1 MNILMPTDFSENSW
15 NAISYALSFFKNV
28 YTNFYFLHVEASEW
42 EEEEENLHTVQ
53 VKAKSSAKAFQT
65 LLGRLGEEKLN
76 KKHQFFT
83 SLEQG
88 HFVETI
94 RQHVSERDIDFIVM
108 GTQGAS
114 GYKKATVGS
123 HSTEV
128 ITRVKCPVLV
138 IPEHATYREP
148 KNITFPT
155 DFNISYKNKVIHTLK
170 QVCYFNDSAL
180 RVLYLSKKS
189 EELTE
194 RQESNKSYL
203 KEQLLEIEH
212 SFHYTRNN
220 TLEEAVESFV
230 SSNET
235 QVITMMA
242 KNLNF
247 FQHIL
252 FHPVAKKI
260 SYHKEVPFL
269 VLHE

>member
-1 MNILMPTDFSENSW
+1 MNILIPTDFSENSW

-28 YTNFYFLHVEASEW
+28 YTNFYFLYVELTEW
-42 EEEEENLHTVQ
+42 EDEEELQTIQ
-53 VKAKSSAKAFQT
+53 VKAKNSAKSFQV
-65 LLGRLGEEKLN
+65 LLERLGEQKLN
-76 KKHQFFT
+76 TKHRFFT
-83 SLEQG
+83 SMERG
-88 HFVETI
+88 NFVDTI

-114 GYKKATVGS
+114 GYKEATVGS

-138 IPEHATYREP
+138 IPEHAIYREP

-170 QVCYFNDSAL
+170 QVCNFNDSAL
-180 RVLYLSKKS
+180 SVLYLSKKS
-189 EELTE
+189 EDLTE
-194 RQESNKSYL
+194 RQEGNKAYL

-212 SFHYTRNN
+212 SFHFTRND
-220 TLEEAVESFV
+220 TLEEAVQSFV
-230 SSNET
+230 TSHDT
-235 QVITMMA
+235 QMITMMA

-260 SYHKEVPFL
+260 SYHKEIPFL

>member
-15 NAISYALSFFKNV
+15 NAIRYALLFFKEV
-28 YTNFYFLHVEASEW
+28 YTNFYFLHVENEW
-42 EEEEENLHTVQ
+42 EEEEQDLNKVQ
-53 VKAKSSAKAFQT
+53 VKTKNSVTEFQ
-65 LLGRLGEEKLN
+65 LLLERLGNQKLN
-76 KKHQFFT
+76 KHHRFYT
-83 SLEQG
+83 SLERG
-88 HFVETI
+88 HFVDSI
-94 RQHVSERDIDFIVM
+94 RQHVLEREIDFIVM
-108 GTQGAS
+108 GTQGDNK
-114 GYKKATVGS
+114 YQEATVGS
-123 HSTEV
+123 HSTDV

-138 IPEHATYREP
+138 IPENASYCQP

-170 QVCYFNDSAL
+170 QVSHFNNSAL
-180 RVLYLSKKS
+180 NVLYLSKKS
-189 EELTE
+189 EELTDRHE
-194 RQESNKSYL
+194 NNKAYL

-212 SFHYTRNN
+212 SFHFTRND
-220 TLEEAVESFV
+220 TLEEAVQSFIT
-230 SSNET
+230 SHDT
-235 QVITMMA
+235 QMITMMA